1 MINNVLIFPDIHG
14 RTFWQSVD
22 PKEYDLIIF
31 LGDYVDPYPQEGITP
46 EMALENLNNLVKFKE
61 LHSNT
66 VFLIGNHDMP
76 YINDEYASY
85 FSYKDRYD
93 FKNFDAIGKL
103 INKLNPQLIYKIDKY
118 LFSHAGFNNKFDKH
132 IKHKVEGDIS
142 IRDLARVS
150 FYRGGRDSFGS
161 NLWSDIR
168 EHLNSY
174 PNKYFSKVIQIF
186 GHTQLKEAVHHE
198 NWYCLDCQQ
207 PFELNI
213 ETEVIQNAITK
224 SIPTEI

>member
-1 MINNVLIFPDIHG
+1 MNKILIFPDIHG

-22 PKEYDLIIF
+22 PKNYDLIIF

-61 LHSNT
+61 LHPNT

-76 YINDEYASY
+76 YINNEYASL
-85 FSYKDRYD
+85 FSYKDRFD
-93 FKNFDAIGKL
+93 FKNFNAIEEL
-103 INKLNPQLIYKIDKY
+103 INKLNSQLIYKIDKY

-132 IKHKVEGDIS
+132 IKHQVEKEIS

-174 PNKYFSKVIQIF
+174 PNKYLSKVIQIF
-186 GHTQLKEAVHHE
+186 GHTQLNGAIHHN
-198 NWYCLDCQQ
+198 NWYCLDCKQ
-207 PFELNI
+207 PFELNL
-213 ETEVIQNAITK
+213 ETGIISNAVTK
-224 SIPTEI
+224 AIPTEI

>member
-1 MINNVLIFPDIHG
+1 MNKILIFPDIHG
-14 RTFWQSVD
+14 RTFWKSVNAKD
-22 PKEYDLIIF
+22 YDLAIF
-31 LGDYVDPYPQEGITP
+31 LGDYADPYPQENITP
-46 EMALENLNNLVKFKE
+46 EDALDNLNELIKFKE
-61 LHSNT
+61 FNPNSI
-66 VFLIGNHDMP
+66 FLIGNHDMP
-76 YINDEYASY
+76 YINNEYASY
-85 FSYKDRYD
+85 FPYKDRFSY
-93 FKNFDAIGKL
+93 KYSEEIGIL
-103 INKLNPQLIYKIDKY
+103 INKLNPQLVYKIDKY

-174 PNKYFSKVIQIF
+174 PNKYLSKIIQIF